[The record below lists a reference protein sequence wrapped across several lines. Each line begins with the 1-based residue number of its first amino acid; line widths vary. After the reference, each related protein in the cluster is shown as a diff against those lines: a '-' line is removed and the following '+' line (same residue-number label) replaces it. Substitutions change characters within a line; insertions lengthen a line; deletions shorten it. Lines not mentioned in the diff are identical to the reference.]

1 MALREW
7 EELPHF
13 MQVKEIRKYY
23 EILRAKEKSL
33 FLKRI
38 LDVIMSSM
46 LLVVLSPV
54 FLILAIAIKAD
65 SKGPVFYRQVR
76 VTQYGK
82 LFRIHKFRSMVNKA
96 DQRGSLVTVGGD
108 SRITRVG
115 RFIRDK
121 RLDELPQLID
131 VLQGNMTFV
140 GVRPE
145 VPEYVKAYTPEMMA
159 TLLLPAGIT
168 SEASIQYK
176 DESGLLEGADDID
189 KIYIEQ
195 ILPKKMKYNLRTL
208 QQFGFWNDIKTMFR
222 TVSAVLE
229 RECV

>member
-38 LDVIMSSM
+38 LDVLMSST
-46 LLVVLSPV
+46 LLAVLSPV

-115 RFIRDK
+115 HFIRDK

-195 ILPKKMKYNLRTL
+195 ILPEKMKYNLRTL
-208 QQFGFWNDIKTMFR
+208 QQFGFWNDIKTMLR
-222 TVSAVLE
+222 TVSSVIE
-229 RECV
+229 